1 MFSFLLNFKD
11 SACRQWDLSSL
22 GEYNMQHHVLLEM
35 NFYRSTDTLL
45 EKMQEC
51 ELYSGGEPGAPP
63 VHGHS
68 HGSVTADQPISKGF
82 FSVFVDW
89 LSDLGAK
96 GEQDNRT

>member
-1 MFSFLLNFKD
+1 MKE
-11 SACRQWDLSSL
+11 R
-22 GEYNMQHHVLLEM
+22 
-35 NFYRSTDTLL
+35 
-45 EKMQEC
+45 

-82 FSVFVDW
+82 FFPVSVYW